1 MGATLHYRFER
12 RSKNY
17 LDWLINT
24 IKSERYSECEAIIVT
39 ESSSR
44 SQISLTTST
53 SKYAVTF

>member
-24 IKSERYSECEAIIVT
+24 IKSERYSECEAIIVSEAT
-39 ESSSR
+39 ITA
-44 SQISLTTST
+44 Q
-53 SKYAVTF
+53 

>member
-1 MGATLHYRFER
+1 MGATLHYQFER

-39 ESSSR
+39 ESSSV
-44 SQISLTTST
+44 S
-53 SKYAVTF
+53 